1 MLFASIWAY
10 LNLIFI
16 LTFAAL
22 GIYSLILLIKVLKI
36 YIKKN
41 S

>member
-1 MLFASIWAY
+1 MLFASILAY
-10 LNLIFI
+10 LNLILI
-16 LTFAAL
+16 LTFAVL

>member
-1 MLFASIWAY
+1 MSILSIWSIIY
-10 LNLIFI
+10 LIFI
-16 LTFAAL
+16 GSFFVL
-22 GIYSLILLIKVLKI
+22 GIYALFLLIKVLKI